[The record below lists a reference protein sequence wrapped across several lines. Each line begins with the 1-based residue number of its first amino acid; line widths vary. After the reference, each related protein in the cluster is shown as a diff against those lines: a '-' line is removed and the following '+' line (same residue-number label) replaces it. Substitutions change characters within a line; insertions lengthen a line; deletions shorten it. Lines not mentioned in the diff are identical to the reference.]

1 MVKAYL
7 EIEMTI
13 VESVLSVESVGDK
26 VIRVELVQDP
36 VSVVL
41 HGCCEDYQLI
51 VLRHFFEELSS
62 TWSDQKSSNLRLYLR
77 IVTHTLNIMDE
88 CFVKV

>member
-26 VIRVELVQDP
+26 VVRVQLVQDP

-41 HGCCEDYQLI
+41 HGCCEDDQLI
-51 VLRHFFEELSS
+51 VLRHFFKELSS
-62 TWSDQKSSNLRLYLR
+62 TWPDQKSSDLRLYLR

-88 CFVKV
+88 CLVKV

>member
-26 VIRVELVQDP
+26 VVRVELVQDP

-41 HGCCEDYQLI
+41 HGCCED
-51 VLRHFFEELSS
+51 
-62 TWSDQKSSNLRLYLR
+62 D
-77 IVTHTLNIMDE
+77 
-88 CFVKV
+88 

>member
-62 TWSDQKSSNLRLYLR
+62 TWPDQKSSDL
-77 IVTHTLNIMDE
+77 
-88 CFVKV
+88 